1 MSAPHQPPYQGA
13 PYAAPPFPGPPSP
26 APNRKKVLGLVL
38 GIVGGI
44 FAVCLVLGTVL
55 VLVLADGNGDQP
67 VATNSATQAATP
79 AATRAGNPAGGYKQP
94 TDLCALADP
103 SLLGPRV
110 GTGTAEPV
118 EEKTRYT
125 LNGCEYFLS
134 AADGAQGLKTFA
146 NVDGDTAARYK
157 ESAEVYPKIAGFDDE
172 KVTGCGS
179 QGFYIRRLS
188 AGDKR
193 IEATLVCTDQNL
205 YVEVRFTA
213 GGNEPW
219 DSDAMK
225 TNMVALVKG
234 MLTKVPKA

>member
-1 MSAPHQPPYQGA
+1 MTAPHQPPYQGA
-13 PYAAPPFPGPPSP
+13 PYTAPPFPPPPAP

-38 GIVGGI
+38 GLVGGV
-44 FAVCLVLGTVL
+44 FALCLVLGT

-67 VATNSATQAATP
+67 AATNPATP
-79 AATRAGNPAGGYKQP
+79 AATQAANPAGGYKQP
-94 TDLCALADP
+94 TDPCALADP

-110 GTGTAEPV
+110 GTGTGEPV

-157 ESAEVYPKIAGFDDE
+157 ESAEVYPKISGFDDE

-179 QGFYIRRLS
+179 QGFYTRRLS

-193 IEATLVCTDQNL
+193 IEAILVCVDQNL

-213 GGNEPW
+213 GGTEPW

-225 TNMVALVKG
+225 TNMAALAKG
-234 MLTKVPKA
+234 MMAKIPKA